1 MSNCVRIK
9 DIINLLS
16 LIDNEIERGNLS
28 NEGIEKFNEIK
39 EIINKDIEQI
49 RYKKRIERRRN
60 YKKHKEELKRNF
72 I

>member
-1 MSNCVRIK
+1 M
-9 DIINLLS
+9 
-16 LIDNEIERGNLS
+16 NLS
-28 NEGIEKFNEIK
+28 TEGKEKFNEIQ
-39 EIINKDIEQI
+39 EMIDKDIEQI